1 MNCWNLEILHPE
13 NGQVL
18 EHGDLVI
25 RIMLDD
31 YQLPS
36 QLHGSKIC
44 VALSWTHLNTLPN
57 HADASSKALDRSQP
71 VSPKKSDFAE
81 QCFDEVPD
89 FSFQAFG
96 LSPGT
101 QYTLRIALYG
111 R

>member
-1 MNCWNLEILHPE
+1 MIKI
-13 NGQVL
+13 Q
-18 EHGDLVI
+18 
-25 RIMLDD
+25 LDD

-36 QLHGSKIC
+36 QLHGSSIC
-44 VALSWTHLNTLPN
+44 VGLSWKHYHVNY
-57 HADASSKALDRSQP
+57 HSKQAEKAVEPARKD
-71 VSPKKSDFAE
+71 DFAE

-111 R
+111 KHHLQF